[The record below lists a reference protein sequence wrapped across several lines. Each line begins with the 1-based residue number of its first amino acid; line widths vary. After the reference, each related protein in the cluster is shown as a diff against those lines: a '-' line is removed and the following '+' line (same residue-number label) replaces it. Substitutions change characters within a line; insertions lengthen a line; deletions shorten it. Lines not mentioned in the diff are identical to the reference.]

1 MDFFFGGGDD
11 FLIFWNKL
19 FECQFSVWKYI
30 HLEGEYW
37 NNLIC
42 IVNENGNIFT
52 LLTFFNIRSK
62 LSYKNYTFV
71 VTMWLTVTKYP
82 CHEWLWIFSFL
93 RRFFFFL
100 YHGQGLYRAWL
111 YMWVTRWVFY
121 KNKQSLTLRRQL
133 GSPPVFR
140 GVRIAHLFSF
150 LRCDLFDFVRC
161 LVCPNI
167 TSVFVFAICIAPFIL
182 QIKI

>member
-1 MDFFFGGGDD
+1 MLKAAAQWVYVVLILANITGKLIKIGIIWIFFWGVGGND
-11 FLIFWNKL
+11 FLIFWKKL

-93 RRFFFFL
+93 RRFFVL
-100 YHGQGLYRAWL
+100 SLSR
-111 YMWVTRWVFY
+111 TRLLSGFGY
-121 KNKQSLTLRRQL
+121 
-133 GSPPVFR
+133 
-140 GVRIAHLFSF
+140 
-150 LRCDLFDFVRC
+150 
-161 LVCPNI
+161 
-167 TSVFVFAICIAPFIL
+167 ICE
-182 QIKI
+182 